1 MVPPTTIGAASWPIG
16 FQRIATPQGSVPTA
30 TSAILVFVAVSI
42 TVTEFERPHA
52 TYSFLPSGVIAM
64 FQGRLPTGI
73 VATIALLAVSMTCTV
88 PSPTERRRRSCQG
101 RSDQIGEGR

>member
-1 MVPPTTIGAASWPIG
+1 MVPPTTIGAASWPFG

-42 TVTEFERPHA
+42 AVTEFERPHA

-64 FQGRLPTGI
+64 FQGRLPTGM
-73 VATIALLAVSMTCTV
+73 VATSVFLTASIADTV
-88 PSPTERRRRSCQG
+88 PSLPLDIYKRLPSGAMVTPFE
-101 RSDQIGEGR
+101 